1 MKEIKE
7 KKIYNFYFV
16 WLYIEKLE
24 KGKIKDIWQLFQ
36 NDFQKYLL

>member
-16 WLYIEKLE
+16 WLYVEELE
-24 KGKIKDIWQLFQ
+24 KRKIKDIWQLFQ